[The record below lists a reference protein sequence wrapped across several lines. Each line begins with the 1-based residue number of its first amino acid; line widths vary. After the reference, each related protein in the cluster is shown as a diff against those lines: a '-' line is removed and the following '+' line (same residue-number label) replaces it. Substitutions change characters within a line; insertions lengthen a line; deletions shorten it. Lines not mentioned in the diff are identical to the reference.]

1 MDVRNC
7 RNCGKLFN
15 YLSGPH
21 ICPACRE
28 ALEEKFKEVKKY
40 IQDHKGVTIP
50 EVSEACEVDPQ
61 QIRQWI
67 REERLEFAD
76 GGVTGIACEKCGAP
90 IPTGRFCEKC
100 KAEMANNLNSVM
112 PKKKTEPVKVKK
124 DPRDNPKMRFL

>member
-40 IQDHKGVTIP
+40 IQDHKGVTIH

-76 GGVTGIACEKCGAP
+76 GGVTGISCEKCGTP

-100 KAEMANNLNSVM
+100 KAEMSNNLNSVM
-112 PKKKTEPVKVKK
+112 TKKKTEPAKVKK

>member
-15 YLSGPH
+15 YVSGPH
-21 ICPACRE
+21 VCPACRE

-40 IQDHKGVTIP
+40 VQDHKGVTIHD
-50 EVSEACEVDPQ
+50 VSEACEVDPQ

-76 GGVTGIACEKCGAP
+76 GGVTGIFCEKCGDP

-100 KAEMANNLNSVM
+100 KAEMTSNLSSVM
-112 PKKKTEPVKVKK
+112 PKHPAPPVNQKKTTK
-124 DPRDNPKMRFL
+124 DNPKMRFL

>member
-76 GGVTGIACEKCGAP
+76 GGVTGISCEKCGAP

-112 PKKKTEPVKVKK
+112 PKKKTEPAKVKK